1 MNFEMRVETLKQTL
15 ITRFKFKKKEA
26 AAIALEAMTNLDR
39 HVKLQEVAI
48 KRARE
53 ARKND

>member
-1 MNFEMRVETLKQTL
+1 MNFETRVETLKETL

-39 HVKLQEVAI
+39 HVKLQEVAM

-53 ARKND
+53 ARSK